1 LRKSDL
7 DRRIDYEDEK
17 KLDRWRIRRKR
28 SEDSSTIE
36 AVLDL
41 PTSKVVHSLLGKGI
55 LNQISGIIA
64 MGKESAVYA
73 ATPGKA
79 FRSHFELCPTPE
91 NLVLKIYRT
100 RTLDFHRIEG
110 YIAGDPRFRRTGKS
124 SIKII
129 RTWGQK
135 EFKNLRRAF
144 EAEISVPYPFLI
156 ERNVLLMEQIT
167 YQGRPAPMLKD
178 VHFEEEED
186 AQAILEQ
193 LLKAIEQLY
202 TKANLIHA
210 DLSEY
215 NVLVRETAEAVMID
229 MGQSVHQTHPL
240 AHHFLMR
247 DLRNTLLFF
256 SNMGIKTPDPEESF
270 RNITGECPS
279 PSELERI

>member
-41 PTSKVVHSLLGKGI
+41 PTSKVVHSFLGKGI
-55 LNQISGIIA
+55 LNEISGIIA
-64 MGKESAVYA
+64 MGKESAIYA
-73 ATPGKA
+73 ATPGKT
-79 FRSHFELCPTPE
+79 FSSHFEFYPTPE

-100 RTLDFHRIEG
+100 RTLDFHRIEE

-124 SIKII
+124 SVKII

-135 EFKNLRRAF
+135 EFKNLRRTF
-144 EAEISVPYPFLI
+144 EAGISVPYPFLI
-156 ERNVLLMEQIT
+156 ERNVLVMEQIT
-167 YQGRPAPMLKD
+167 YQNRPAPMLKD

-186 AQAILEQ
+186 AQAVLQQ
-193 LLKAIEQLY
+193 LLTAIEQLY
-202 TKANLIHA
+202 AKANLVHA

-215 NVLVRETAEAVMID
+215 NVLVREAAEAVLID
-229 MGQSVHQTHPL
+229 MGQSVYRTHPF
-240 AHHFLMR
+240 ARRFLIR
-247 DLRNTLLFF
+247 DLKNVILFF

-270 RNITGECPS
+270 RNITGEYPS
-279 PSELERI
+279 PSELEHI